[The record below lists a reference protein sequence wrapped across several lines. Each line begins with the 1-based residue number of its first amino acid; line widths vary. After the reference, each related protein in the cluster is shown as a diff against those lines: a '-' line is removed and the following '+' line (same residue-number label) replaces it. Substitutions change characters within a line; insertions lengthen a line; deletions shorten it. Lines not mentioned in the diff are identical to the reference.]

1 MLLHEKE
8 LYENHIFLYEYMIE
22 INELNKELVDVNDF
36 IGQLLFLQNCLQIN
50 K

>member
-22 INELNKELVDVNDF
+22 INEINKELVDVNDF
-36 IGQLLFLQNCLQIN
+36 IGQLLFLQKCLQIN